1 LRKRD
6 ELYGYQRD
14 SIERIK
20 TARQLGV
27 LLNMGLGKTVITL
40 TALAEMRCHRVL
52 VLAPATVV
60 ELDVWGE
67 EARAWQHLSG
77 VRVEPICGN
86 VKQRTAKLMRIC
98 SRVETSVDVV
108 SYENVMWLTD
118 AINRGEY
125 DAIVFDELSKMKHPG
140 TTRFKRLRAWAK
152 DIPVRIGLTGTP
164 VGNHLLDLWGE
175 MFMVAGEKPLGPRF
189 VDFRAEF
196 FAPQDFQ
203 MRQWEL
209 KNSSLEAEIIRRVK
223 PYAFS
228 LDPVEARTKMP
239 EFRVNKIELRL
250 PPQAAKMEAELA
262 QTCAT
267 ELEGGIE
274 LTALSASALGM
285 KVRQLA
291 SGAVYHDIEG
301 HYATVHNAKMDKL
314 QEMVEAMQGEPLLVF
329 YWFRHE
335 LDRILMWMPWAKQLS
350 QPGVLEAWNRREVPL
365 LLAHPGSAGHGL
377 NLQHGGHNVAWFTL
391 PWSLELW
398 KQANGRLVRIGQK
411 SQTVVA
417 HVLLAGEAD
426 HMVLDVLGQKNA
438 VEARVM
444 EEVRLREH
452 FLGLEDIL

>member
-6 ELYGYQRD
+6 ELYGYQQA
-14 SIERIK
+14 SIERITSSK
-20 TARQLGV
+20 QLAV
-27 LLNMGLGKTVITL
+27 FLNMGLGKTVITL
-40 TALAEMRCHRVL
+40 TALAEMGARRVL
-52 VLAPATVV
+52 VLAPASVV

-77 VRVEPICGN
+77 VRVEPVCGT

-98 SRVETSVDVV
+98 SRVETNVDVV

-118 AINRGEY
+118 NIDREKY
-125 DAIVFDELSKMKHPG
+125 DAIVFDELSKVKHPG
-140 TTRFKRLRAWAK
+140 TSRFKRLRAWARE
-152 DIPVRIGLTGTP
+152 IPLRVGLTGTP

-189 VDFRAEF
+189 TEFRSEY

-203 MRQWEL
+203 MRSWALKRPEL
-209 KNSSLEAEIIRRVK
+209 ELEILKRVK
-223 PYAFS
+223 PHAFS
-228 LDPVEARTKMP
+228 LDPVEARTRMP
-239 EFRVNKIELRL
+239 ELRVNPIELRL
-250 PPQAAKMEAELA
+250 PPAVAKMESDLA

-267 ELEGGIE
+267 ELDGGVE

-301 HYATVHNAKMDKL
+301 HWTTVHAEKVDKL
-314 QEMVEAMQGEPLLVF
+314 EEMVEAMQGEPLLVF

-335 LDRILMWMPWAKQLS
+335 LERLLVRMPWAKQLS
-350 QPGVLEAWNRREVPL
+350 QPGALEAWNRREVPL
-365 LLAHPGSAGHGL
+365 LLAHPASAGHGL

-398 KQANGRLVRIGQK
+398 KQANGRLVRLGQK
-411 SQTVVA
+411 SQVVVA
-417 HVLLAGEAD
+417 HVLMAGEVD
-426 HMVLDVLGQKNA
+426 HMVMGVLEEKGR
-438 VEARVM
+438 VEARAM

-452 FLGLEDIL
+452 FLKLEDIL